1 MATTT
6 DLSTLKINYLTQAQY
21 DDALAN
27 NQINTNELYL
37 TPVKS
42 DVDELIVID
51 SSQPTSPSTKIWIK
65 I

>member
-21 DDALAN
+21 DNALAN
-27 NQINTNELYL
+27 NQINANELYL

-42 DVDELIVID
+42 DVDELIVIG
-51 SSQPTSPSTKIWIK
+51 SNQPTSPSTKIWIK

>member
-21 DDALAN
+21 DNALAN

>member
-1 MATTT
+1 MTTTT

-51 SSQPTSPSTKIWIK
+51 SNQPTSPSTKIWIK

>member
-21 DDALAN
+21 DNALAN
-27 NQINTNELYL
+27 NQINANELYL

>member
-21 DDALAN
+21 DNALAN
-27 NQINTNELYL
+27 NQINANELYL

-51 SSQPTSPSTKIWIK
+51 SSQPTSPSTKI
-65 I
+65 